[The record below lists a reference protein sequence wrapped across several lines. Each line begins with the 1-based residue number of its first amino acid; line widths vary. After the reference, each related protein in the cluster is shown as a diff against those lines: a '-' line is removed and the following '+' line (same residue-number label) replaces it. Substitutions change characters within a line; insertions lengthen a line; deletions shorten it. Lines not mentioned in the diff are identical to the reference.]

1 MRGMSL
7 VKQCLNVWPS
17 VSKGRLKKECLRVRV
32 SDFGGFRCLKEDR
45 FGCPRVSGR
54 VTKLGE

>member
-17 VSKGRLKKECLRVRV
+17 VSEGRLKKECLRVRV
-32 SDFGGFRCLKEDR
+32 SDFGGFRCLKDK

-54 VTKLGE
+54 VTKLGV